1 MTGNYNIT
9 VSEMIELLREKE
21 KEEWRETQAYEAAG
35 RPDLALEQF
44 KKYCETG
51 RRINQM
57 HLAVFEVGIF

>member
-1 MTGNYNIT
+1 MTGNYNLT
-9 VSEMIELLREKE
+9 VFEMIELLRKKE
-21 KEEWRETQAYEAAG
+21 NEHWQKAQAYESAG